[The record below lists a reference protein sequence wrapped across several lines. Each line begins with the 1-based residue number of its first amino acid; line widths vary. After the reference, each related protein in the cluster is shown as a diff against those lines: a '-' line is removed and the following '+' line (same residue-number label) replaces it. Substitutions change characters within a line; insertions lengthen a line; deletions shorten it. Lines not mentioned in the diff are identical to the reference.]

1 MTEAGPVALVTGG
14 SRGIGR
20 AVVREL
26 ATAGWKV
33 AFTYLGRRESAEDLL
48 SELADADRFHVMQAD
63 VRDFKRS
70 SEVAAETQARLGP
83 IDLLVNN
90 AGVRQDEPLYRMSPE
105 AWKLVVDTNLNGTFN
120 YCRSVALD
128 MVKRQSGAIVNVVS
142 VSGILGLAG
151 QANYAASKAGVIG
164 MTKSL
169 SREVARFNVRVNAVA
184 PGFIETEMLEGIPEP
199 TLKKLY
205 AQIPSGRPGT
215 PEQVAKVVR
224 FLAGPEAAYV
234 TGQILPV
241 DGGMV

>member
-1 MTEAGPVALVTGG
+1 MSESNAVALVTGG

-20 AVVREL
+20 AIVEEL
-26 ATAGWKV
+26 ARNGWKV
-33 AFTYLGRRESAEDLL
+33 AFTYLGRREAADSLL
-48 SELADADRFHVMQAD
+48 SELADGDRFHAMQAD
-63 VRDFKRS
+63 VRDFERS
-70 SEVAAETQARLGP
+70 GEVVAETQSLLGP

-90 AGVRQDEPLYRMSPE
+90 AGVRRDEPLYRMSPE
-105 AWKLVVDTNLNGTFN
+105 AWDLVIDTNLKGTFN

-128 MVKRQSGAIVNVVS
+128 MVKRQSGSIVNVVS

-164 MTKSL
+164 LTKSL
-169 SREVARFNVRVNAVA
+169 SREVARFSVRVNAVA
-184 PGFIETEMLEGIPEP
+184 PGFIQTDMLEGIPET

-215 PEQVAKVVR
+215 PRQVAGVVR
-224 FLAGPEAAYV
+224 FLAGPEAEYI
-234 TGQILPV
+234 TGQVLPV